1 LAPAPPYG
9 TLRWRTSRILLVM
22 SHNVSLHVIVLAA
35 GHGTRMRS
43 EIPKVMH
50 TLSGFP
56 LVEHALLAAKNLKAT
71 STTLVVSPS
80 LLPSVAPLQ
89 EKDSALNVAV
99 QQDANGTAGAVLAT
113 KDILSHAQG
122 VALILFADTPLVRPQ
137 VLSALV
143 STLLADPKRALT
155 ILALEAPN
163 HPHYGRVIL
172 DPDHPERVT
181 RIVEVKNATP
191 EEEALSLCNAG
202 LMAVRCEYLFEL
214 LSQVTPNVLT
224 KELYLTDIIALAR
237 KAGLFVGWEK
247 ADFTDAMGINTR
259 KDLATAEIIMQGR
272 LREKALDQGVMMVDV
287 TTTYLS
293 LDTTFGRDVI
303 LYPHVYFG
311 RGVTLGDETQ
321 VHSFSHL
328 EGAILEKGVSVGPYA
343 RLRPGTHLKEGARV
357 GNFVEL
363 KATTLGA
370 HSKVNHLTYLGDST
384 VGDNC
389 NIGAGTITCNYD
401 GQNKHKTHI
410 EDDVFVGSNSTL
422 IAPLHLG
429 RGAYVGAG
437 STLTQ
442 NVAPGA
448 LALSR
453 TPQKEIPGAALR
465 LQARLSSKKE
475 SS

>member
-1 LAPAPPYG
+1 MG
-9 TLRWRTSRILLVM
+9 
-22 SHNVSLHVIVLAA
+22 HNVSLHVIVLAA

-43 EIPKVMH
+43 KTPKVMH
-50 TLSGFP
+50 TLAGFP

-71 STTLVVSPS
+71 STTLVVSPT
-80 LLPSVAPLQ
+80 LLSSVAPLQ
-89 EKDSALNVAV
+89 EKDRALNLAV
-99 QQDANGTAGAVLAT
+99 QQEANGTAGAVLAT

-122 VALILFADTPLVRPQ
+122 VVLILFADTPLVRPQ

-155 ILALEAPN
+155 VLALEAPN

-172 DPDHPERVT
+172 EPEHPERVA

-202 LMAVRCEYLFEL
+202 LMAVRCEHLFEL
-214 LSQVTPNVLT
+214 LSPVTPNTLT
-224 KELYLTDIIALAR
+224 KELYLTDIVALAR
-237 KAGLFVGWEK
+237 KAGLSVGWEK

-259 KDLATAEIIMQGR
+259 KELATAEIIMQAR
-272 LREKALDQGVMMVDV
+272 LREKALDQGVMMVDP

-293 LDTTFGRDVI
+293 LDTTFGADVT

-328 EGAILEKGVSVGPYA
+328 EGATLEKGVSVGPYA
-343 RLRPGTHLKEGARV
+343 RLRPGTHLKDGARV

-370 HSKVNHLTYLGDST
+370 NSKVNHLTYLGDST
-384 VGDNC
+384 VGGNC

-401 GQNKHKTHI
+401 GQTKHKTHI

-437 STLTQ
+437 SILTQ

-453 TPQKEIPGAALR
+453 VPQKEIPGAALR
-465 LQARLSSKKE
+465 LKARLSLKKE